1 MRNVRS
7 WFDSSVGETGGNP
20 IRITVTDD
28 ILRIGDVTV
37 KRRQPDRI
45 VSTYLLC
52 KNVVFHINNTLSPTH
67 TVIGNGSPTALL

>member
-1 MRNVRS
+1 MRNVRN

-20 IRITVTDD
+20 IRITVSDD

-45 VSTYLLC
+45 VSTTLRNVMNYSPLL
-52 KNVVFHINNTLSPTH
+52 NF
-67 TVIGNGSPTALL
+67 LLLKRG